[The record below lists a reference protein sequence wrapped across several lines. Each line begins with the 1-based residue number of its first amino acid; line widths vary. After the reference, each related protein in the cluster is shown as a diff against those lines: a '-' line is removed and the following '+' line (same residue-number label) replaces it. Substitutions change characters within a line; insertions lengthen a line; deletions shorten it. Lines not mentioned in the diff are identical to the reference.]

1 MITKALSDGVSM
13 GPRLAGMDQRDADS
27 LAWSLDFAARRL
39 EGALALATRDTGPVA
54 FMLRG
59 VWRAACRELL
69 YLEMMVR
76 RLIVCLA
83 AQVEIVRP
91 PSRPGGGPAAR
102 SAPKPVSRAARAP
115 GFGLFDPLDS
125 PNAIL
130 ARMQAASNPVPT
142 PATTVRAATP
152 GTGAPVVAAGRLLA
166 RFAALAQA
174 LADPGRQARRL
185 ARIMDTRR
193 ARAAKGHAVRVT
205 PLRLGQAPALARTR
219 GLSLESS
226 AYGEAERLA
235 LKALNRPHA
244 DSTLQPPG
252 ASEESPPEAHRVAP
266 GPTEVCVSGGLVN
279 RTGRQD
285 EATPQHPLRT
295 LHRSDP
301 QAPPSLGLDTPGMQ
315 ASPLRI
321 RSPFVRNC
329 PRGRPP
335 SGFT

>member
-1 MITKALSDGVSM
+1 
-13 GPRLAGMDQRDADS
+13 MDQRDADS

-39 EGALALATRDTGPVA
+39 EGALALATRDTGSVA

-69 YLEMMVR
+69 YLEMLVR

-83 AQVEIVRP
+83 AQVEPVRP
-91 PSRPGGGPAAR
+91 PSGPARGPAAR
-102 SAPKPVSRAARAP
+102 CAPKPVKPAARAQ

-130 ARMQAASNPVPT
+130 ARMLAASNPGRA
-142 PATTVRAATP
+142 PAVAVRAEPAA
-152 GTGAPVVAAGRLLA
+152 GTPVVAAGRLLA

-174 LADPGRQARRL
+174 LAHPDRQARRL

-193 ARAAKGHAVRVT
+193 ALAANGHALRVT
-205 PLRLGQAPALARTR
+205 PLRLGQAPALARAR

-235 LKALNRPHA
+235 LKALNRPYT
-244 DSTLQPPG
+244 DVLLQPLEVPD
-252 ASEESPPEAHRVAP
+252 ESPPEAHRVAP
-266 GPTEVCVSGGLVN
+266 GPTEVCVSGGPGN
-279 RTGRQD
+279 RTRRQD
-285 EATPQHPLRT
+285 EATPQHPFRG
-295 LHRSDP
+295 LHRSGP
-301 QAPPSLGLDTPGMQ
+301 QAPPSLGRDTPGLH
-315 ASPLRI
+315 ASPPRFQ
-321 RSPFVRNC
+321 SPFGQNS